1 MKVGPTGPRISPP
14 SVRRVEESRTAKVE
28 AAPAQASPPREIS
41 DSMTI
46 MGIPEVE
53 LTPRV
58 RQALMTL
65 MEEVQNLRRDLQRTS
80 DRLTEVERLADQ
92 DSLTPTANR
101 RAFVR
106 ELSRA
111 MSQAERYGTPAS
123 VVYFDIDSFKGIN
136 DTHGH
141 AAGDAALMHVVD
153 IVMRHIRDTDVV
165 GRLGGDEFGVILS
178 HADEATTMEKA
189 EALVSDI
196 RTTAPRSSSPATTPT
211 APWPPPTRPCT
222 PRSATTARTT
232 AKRPMRAPAPRL
244 AKPTR
249 PNSR

>member
-1 MKVGPTGPRISPP
+1 MKVGPTGPRMSPP
-14 SVRRVEESRTAKVE
+14 SVRRVEESRPAKVE
-28 AAPAQASPPREIS
+28 AAPTQTSAPREIS

-80 DRLTEVERLADQ
+80 DRLAEVERLADQ
-92 DSLTPTANR
+92 DTLTPTANR

-123 VVYFDIDSFKGIN
+123 VVYFDIDSFKDIN

-141 AAGDAALMHVVD
+141 AAGDAVLMHVVD

-165 GRLGGDEFGVILS
+165 GHLGGDEFDVILS
-178 HADEATTMEKA
+178 HADDATTMEKA

-196 RTTAPRSSSPATTPT
+196 RTTPLSWQDQEIYIEVSYGASQFEPGDNPDRAL
-211 APWPPPTRPCT
+211 A
-222 PRSATTARTT
+222 AADQ
-232 AKRPMRAPAPRL
+232 AMYAQKRNNRQ
-244 AKPTR
+244 
-249 PNSR
+249 NSGEAE